1 MAWSARKIT
10 ARYLTRRLLAGVAAS
25 FFVLL
30 GLGFWYAYEKL
41 PRLPGVPKAPVVGV
55 PAGALDHRPAPAYA
69 GDHPRK
75 SGRPAEYFPFPIAIG
90 ETGPVETLF
99 AGPSSYPFLCG
110 ENAVTELQPLVDN
123 HNGEGVPVFSLD
135 EAGNKTDEVIGY
147 SRDCSHATSV
157 AYFYRSTLDGNF
169 HPLEKAQNDI
179 DLVTVN
185 GQTTEFVVRLETG
198 TINRFFYAIAALRGD
213 GETPEKPNTS
223 NWNKRLIY
231 QFRGG
236 VGVGRQQGDISSRSI
251 IDRRADQLARGYAVV
266 YSTANQTSNHYNI
279 WLAEDTARRLKKQ
292 FAALYEEPLYTVGIG
307 GSGGAIQQYLLAQ
320 NAPGVLDAAL
330 PLYSYPDMV
339 SQTIYVFDCEP
350 LEYFFDVVAAKDSRW
365 QDVSER
371 EAVIGLATRDE
382 FEHRFRILENAAAL
396 FDGRYRGVAKG
407 SSECVQGWR
416 GLVPLV
422 NNPNFIHFSKSF
434 ADPVAKNTHW
444 SHWEDL
450 RDFYGA
456 GADGYA
462 NSAWDNQGV
471 QYGLEALKGGRI
483 SIDEFLRMNATIG
496 GWKPPED
503 QGGEKLWFMN
513 GDLFPVDLSV
523 WSEHNMNLG
532 SLDNPAPRN
541 VASVEA
547 IEGIYRSGH
556 VFLGDVEIPIIDVRH
571 YLDGELDMHHS
582 LASFSSRERIRRAR
596 GHADNQLIWM
606 SHKKYNPVDEALDIV
621 DHWMQKIIEHPE
633 RGVAGN
639 RPVEA
644 TDRCFDR
651 SGNVLAAGPSVWN
664 GRWNRKPDGACM
676 QRYPIHSTPR
686 QMAGAPITGD
696 VFKCA
701 LQPVERA
708 LAKGVY
714 GESSAAI
721 VEHIADMK
729 RIFPDG
735 VCNYSAPDLGR
746 PKDRLF
752 QHGGDVI
759 IAGHL
764 VGADYRQLPTELAQ
778 DSEPESEGQDAEVK
792 ATPVSVNGKS
802 AGEEN

>member
-1 MAWSARKIT
+1 MAWSARKLF
-10 ARYLTRRLLAGVAAS
+10 ARVSTRRIVTGVAAS
-25 FFVLL
+25 FFILF
-30 GLGFWYAYEKL
+30 GLGGWYVYEKL
-41 PRLPGVPKAPVVGV
+41 PRIPGVPKAPVVGV
-55 PAGALDHRPAPAYA
+55 PDGALSHAPQPAYA

-99 AGPSSYPFLCG
+99 AGPSTYPFLCG
-110 ENAVTELQPLVDN
+110 ENKVTDAQPLVDN

-135 EAGNKTDEVIGY
+135 ESGQKTDEVIGY
-147 SRDCSHATSV
+147 SRDCSHSTAVS
-157 AYFYRSTLDGNF
+157 YYYRSTIDGQF
-169 HPLEKAQNDI
+169 HPLEDAKGDI
-179 DLVTVN
+179 DRVTVN
-185 GQTTEFVVRLETG
+185 GKTTDFVVRLETG
-198 TINRFFYAIAALRGD
+198 TINRFFYSIAVLRGE
-213 GETPEKPNTS
+213 GETAAKPNTS

-236 VGVGRQQGDISSRSI
+236 VGVGRRQGNMSRKSI

-292 FAALYEEPLYTVGIG
+292 FAALYAEPLYTVGIG
-307 GSGGAIQQYLLAQ
+307 GSGGAIQQYLIAQ
-320 NAPGVLDAAL
+320 NAPGVLDAAV

-350 LEYFFDVVAAKDSRW
+350 LEYFFDVVAAEDPRW
-365 QDVSER
+365 RDVSER
-371 EAVIGLATRDE
+371 EAVIGLATRQE
-382 FEHRFRILENAAAL
+382 FDHRFKILENAAAL
-396 FDGRYRGVAKG
+396 FDGRYRTTANGA
-407 SSECVQGWR
+407 SECVQGWR

-422 NNPNFIHFSKSF
+422 NNPNFIHFSNSY

-444 SHWEDL
+444 THWEDL

-456 GADGYA
+456 GENGYA

-471 QYGLEALKGGRI
+471 QYGLNALKQGHI
-483 SIDEFLRMNATIG
+483 SVDEFLRLNATIG
-496 GWKPPED
+496 GWKDPTE

-513 GDLFPVDLSV
+513 GDVFPMDLSV

-532 SLDNPAPRN
+532 SLDNPAPRS

-547 IEGIYRSGH
+547 IRGIYRSGH
-556 VFLGDVEIPIIDVRH
+556 VFLGDVEIPIVDVRH
-571 YLDGELDMHHS
+571 YLEGELDMHHS

-596 GHADNQLIWM
+596 GHADNQLIWV
-606 SHKKYNPVDEALDIV
+606 SHKSYDPVDEALDII

-633 RGVAGN
+633 LGVTGN
-639 RPVEA
+639 KPVEA
-644 TDRCFDR
+644 TDRCFDEN
-651 SGNVLAAGPSVWN
+651 GNVLAAGPGVWN
-664 GRWNRKPDGACM
+664 GDWNQKASGACM
-676 QRYPIHSTPR
+676 QQYPIYSTPR

-708 LAKGVY
+708 LAKDAY
-714 GESSAAI
+714 GPATAAI
-721 VEHIADMK
+721 VERIDDLR
-729 RIFPDG
+729 RIFPEG
-735 VCNYSAPDLGR
+735 VCNYNAPDVGR

-752 QHGGDVI
+752 QLGGDVI
-759 IAGHL
+759 IAGHP
-764 VGADYRQLPTELAQ
+764 VSADYRQLPDEIAQ
-778 DSEPESEGQDAEVK
+778 ESEPEQEEMQP
-792 ATPVSVNGKS
+792 TPVSVEDPEAS
-802 AGEEN
+802 ENNL